1 MSGRTYDRTRKN
13 DNKIEDDELENAF
26 LDDCNIDDLPLPNP
40 ELTDYQIELR
50 EVMKSGCN
58 LQIAEYALIKLKIKT
73 EFEKLKENYN
83 KEKKSIMDELQDN
96 FDSIFNEIKEGE
108 GKQNQN
114 DISIN
119 ENRDKNKDKENDI
132 EKYYEEVDEIMATKL
147 LEKQEI
153 QGIDIN
159 LLKKKLLE
167 KFEEILKSSDNREK
181 LLEARENYLKKREAI
196 IEAALRIVKKIVNDE
211 NEYKKFE
218 KEYLKRNK

>member
-73 EFEKLKENYN
+73 ELEEIKGNYN
-83 KEKKSIMDELQDN
+83 NEKKSIMDDVQDN

-119 ENRDKNKDKENDI
+119 ENKDKNKENDI
-132 EKYYEEVDEIMATKL
+132 EKYYEEVDEIMETKL
-147 LEKQEI
+147 EKEEI

>member
-73 EFEKLKENYN
+73 ELEKLKGNYN
-83 KEKKSIMDELQDN
+83 NEKKSIMDDVQDN

-108 GKQNQN
+108 GKQN

-119 ENRDKNKDKENDI
+119 ENKDKNKDKENDI
-132 EKYYEEVDEIMATKL
+132 EKYYEEVDEIMENKL
-147 LEKQEI
+147 HEKEEI

-211 NEYKKFE
+211 NEYKIFE

>member
-73 EFEKLKENYN
+73 ELEKLKGNYN
-83 KEKKSIMDELQDN
+83 NEKKSIMDDVQDN

-114 DISIN
+114 DISII
-119 ENRDKNKDKENDI
+119 ENKDKDKENDI
-132 EKYYEEVDEIMATKL
+132 EKYYEEIDEIMETKL

-181 LLEARENYLKKREAI
+181 FIEARENYQKKREAI

-211 NEYKKFE
+211 NEYKIFE

>member
-26 LDDCNIDDLPLPNP
+26 LDDCNIEDLPLPNP

-73 EFEKLKENYN
+73 ELEGLKGNYN
-83 KEKKSIMDELQDN
+83 NEKKSIMDDVQDN

-119 ENRDKNKDKENDI
+119 ENKDKDKENDI

-181 LLEARENYLKKREAI
+181 FIEARENYQKKREAI

-218 KEYLKRNK
+218 KEYLKKNK

>member
-1 MSGRTYDRTRKN
+1 MSGRTYDRTKNN
-13 DNKIEDDELENAF
+13 DNKIEYDELENAF

-73 EFEKLKENYN
+73 ELEKLKDNYN
-83 KEKKSIMDELQDN
+83 NEKKSIMDDVQDN

-119 ENRDKNKDKENDI
+119 ENKDKNKENDI
-132 EKYYEEVDEIMATKL
+132 EKYYEEVDEIMENKL
-147 LEKQEI
+147 HEKEEI

>member
-73 EFEKLKENYN
+73 ELEELKGNYK
-83 KEKKSIMDELQDN
+83 KEKKSIIDDVQDN

-119 ENRDKNKDKENDI
+119 ENKDKNKENDI
-132 EKYYEEVDEIMATKL
+132 EKYYEEVDEIMETKL
-147 LEKQEI
+147 EKEEI

-181 LLEARENYLKKREAI
+181 LLEARENYQKKREAI

>member
-1 MSGRTYDRTRKN
+1 M
-13 DNKIEDDELENAF
+13 DD
-26 LDDCNIDDLPLPNP
+26 
-40 ELTDYQIELR
+40 
-50 EVMKSGCN
+50 V
-58 LQIAEYALIKLKIKT
+58 
-73 EFEKLKENYN
+73 
-83 KEKKSIMDELQDN
+83 QDN
-96 FDSIFNEIKEGE
+96 FDSLFNEIKEGE
-108 GKQNQN
+108 GKQN

-119 ENRDKNKDKENDI
+119 ENKDKNKDKENDI
-132 EKYYEEVDEIMATKL
+132 EKYYEEVDEIMETKL

>member
-73 EFEKLKENYN
+73 ELKELKGNYN
-83 KEKKSIMDELQDN
+83 NEKKSIMDDVQDN

-119 ENRDKNKDKENDI
+119 ENKDKNKENDI
-132 EKYYEEVDEIMATKL
+132 EKYYEEIDEIMETKL

-159 LLKKKLLE
+159 LLKKK
-167 KFEEILKSSDNREK
+167 IT
-181 LLEARENYLKKREAI
+181 
-196 IEAALRIVKKIVNDE
+196 
-211 NEYKKFE
+211 
-218 KEYLKRNK
+218 

>member
-1 MSGRTYDRTRKN
+1 M
-13 DNKIEDDELENAF
+13 LF
-26 LDDCNIDDLPLPNP
+26 
-40 ELTDYQIELR
+40 
-50 EVMKSGCN
+50 VKSLNFIN
-58 LQIAEYALIKLKIKT
+58 LLKIKT
-73 EFEKLKENYN
+73 ELEELKGNYN
-83 KEKKSIMDELQDN
+83 NEKKSIMDDVQDN

-119 ENRDKNKDKENDI
+119 ENKDKDKENDI

-167 KFEEILKSSDNREK
+167 KYEEILKSSDNREK
-181 LLEARENYLKKREAI
+181 FIEARENYLKKREAI
-196 IEAALRIVKKIVNDE
+196 IEAAIRIVKKIVNDE

>member
-26 LDDCNIDDLPLPNP
+26 LDDCNIEDLPLPNP

-73 EFEKLKENYN
+73 ELEELKGNYN
-83 KEKKSIMDELQDN
+83 NEKKSIMDDVQDN

-114 DISIN
+114 DESIN
-119 ENRDKNKDKENDI
+119 ENKDKNKENDI
-132 EKYYEEVDEIMATKL
+132 EKYYEEVDEIMATKH

-181 LLEARENYLKKREAI
+181 FIEARENYQKKREAI

-218 KEYLKRNK
+218 KEYLKKNK

>member
-73 EFEKLKENYN
+73 ELEELKGNYN
-83 KEKKSIMDELQDN
+83 NEKKSIMDDVQDN

-119 ENRDKNKDKENDI
+119 ENKDKNKENDI

-218 KEYLKRNK
+218 KEYLKKNK